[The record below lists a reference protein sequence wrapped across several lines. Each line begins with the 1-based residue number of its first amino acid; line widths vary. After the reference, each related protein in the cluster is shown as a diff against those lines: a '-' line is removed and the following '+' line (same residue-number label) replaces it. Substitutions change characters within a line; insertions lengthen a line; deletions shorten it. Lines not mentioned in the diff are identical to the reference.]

1 MTSSVGEMNVIR
13 KVLFVSSHH
22 LIIVDPLVV
31 AFMSTDRLQI
41 LCLEGSREKRSFSV
55 KAGLHDLEKLKL
67 FKNHFY
73 PTDEEVNKVKQGK
86 TWFLSMMSST

>member
-1 MTSSVGEMNVIR
+1 M
-13 KVLFVSSHH
+13 
-22 LIIVDPLVV
+22 VV

-86 TWFLSMMSST
+86 TWFLSMTSST

>member
-1 MTSSVGEMNVIR
+1 M
-13 KVLFVSSHH
+13 
-22 LIIVDPLVV
+22 IVT
-31 AFMSTDRLQI
+31 FMSTDRLQI
-41 LCLEGSREKRSFSV
+41 LCLERSREKRSFSV